1 MHYSTLIYRS
11 TVKLSQ
17 EQLYIHAVHF
27 VSNSFIR
34 FIVITVIDLHLLMRS
49 KFTVVSKGRVQKKTE
64 ESVTFSAL
72 GWGGRRSE
80 VTLLR

>member
-34 FIVITVIDLHLLMRS
+34 FIVITGIDLHLLMRS
-49 KFTVVSKGRVQKKTE
+49 KFTVVSKRV
-64 ESVTFSAL
+64 
-72 GWGGRRSE
+72 GGYTRELELS
-80 VTLLR
+80 LSQMCAMADS